1 VFHGMVKLLDCLD
14 IIQSQMARQ
23 DWTYI
28 QISKQMAEALDK
40 FLKTDTAKKYSLSD
54 KNQLVRYLII
64 RFLEKYQKEYGLLI
78 SSKDIIK
85 NL

>member
-1 VFHGMVKLLDCLD
+1 
-14 IIQSQMARQ
+14 MARQ

-28 QISKQMAEALDK
+28 QTSKQMAEVLDE
-40 FLKTDTAKKYSLSD
+40 FLRTDTAKKYSISD

-78 SSKDIIK
+78 PEKKMENIRKSLMTD
-85 NL
+85 